1 MDTITV
7 TAVCMLV
14 ATVLSSALSVSE
26 QVTVEE
32 EIWTLTVVMVGLE
45 GEALISVITNNEIV
59 DDNNNDNDNT
69 EDSEDNN
76 LCWTW

>member
-1 MDTITV
+1 M

-14 ATVLSSALSVSE
+14 ATVLSSALSVSL

-59 DDNNNDNDNT
+59 GDNNNDNTD
-69 EDSEDNN
+69 ESDDVI
-76 LCWTW
+76 

>member
-1 MDTITV
+1 M

-14 ATVLSSALSVSE
+14 ATVLSSALSVSL

-59 DDNNNDNDNT
+59 GDNDNDNT
-69 EDSEDNN
+69 DESDDVI
-76 LCWTW
+76 

>member
-1 MDTITV
+1 M
-7 TAVCMLV
+7 
-14 ATVLSSALSVSE
+14 LSSALSVSL

-59 DDNNNDNDNT
+59 GDNNNDNTD
-69 EDSEDNN
+69 ESDDVI
-76 LCWTW
+76 

>member
-14 ATVLSSALSVSE
+14 ATVLSSALSVSL

-59 DDNNNDNDNT
+59 GDNNNDNTD
-69 EDSEDNN
+69 ESDDVI
-76 LCWTW
+76 

>member
-1 MDTITV
+1 M
-7 TAVCMLV
+7 TADCMLV
-14 ATVLSSALSVSE
+14 ATVLSSALSVSL

-59 DDNNNDNDNT
+59 GDNNNDNTD
-69 EDSEDNN
+69 ESDDVI
-76 LCWTW
+76 

>member
-1 MDTITV
+1 
-7 TAVCMLV
+7 MLV
-14 ATVLSSALSVSE
+14 ATVLSSALSVSL

-59 DDNNNDNDNT
+59 GDNNNDNTD
-69 EDSEDNN
+69 ESDDVI
-76 LCWTW
+76 

>member
-1 MDTITV
+1 M

-14 ATVLSSALSVSE
+14 ATVLSSALSVSL

-59 DDNNNDNDNT
+59 GDNNNDITD
-69 EDSEDNN
+69 ESDDVI
-76 LCWTW
+76 